1 MTYKKMITISIYDLE
16 DALVQQYGSED
27 FSDLRNILFE
37 HDYMNDCYKSYCFDG
52 TYVEDEYSN
61 AHIFNCINTFLQ
73 DIFPDEDTVLIDVSW

>member
-37 HDYMNDCYKSYCFDG
+37 HDYMNDC
-52 TYVEDEYSN
+52 
-61 AHIFNCINTFLQ
+61 
-73 DIFPDEDTVLIDVSW
+73 W